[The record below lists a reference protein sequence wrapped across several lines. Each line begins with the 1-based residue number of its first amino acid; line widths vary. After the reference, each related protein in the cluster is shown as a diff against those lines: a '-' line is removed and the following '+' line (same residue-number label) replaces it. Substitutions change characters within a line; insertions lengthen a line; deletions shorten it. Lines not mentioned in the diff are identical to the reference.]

1 MLNLAFAR
9 MRCTDMLPGTLPQFA
24 HLHPNVKINLFE
36 GTSDEN
42 DRRLLDGQVDVAFYS
57 HPATENPLIAY
68 ETIDKEELL
77 ICTAKNHPIGRFAQ
91 ENPDGWPSL
100 DPALLEKETVILMYP
115 EQRTRQMIDAL
126 VFRKV

>member
-9 MRCTDMLPGTLPQFA
+9 MRCTYMLPGTLPQFA

-42 DRRLLDGQVDVAFYS
+42 DRRLLNGQVDVAFYS

-77 ICTAKNHPIGRFAQ
+77 ICTAKNHTIGRFAQ
-91 ENPDGWPSL
+91 ENPDGWP
-100 DPALLEKETVILMYP
+100 LLIL
-115 EQRTRQMIDAL
+115 L
-126 VFRKV
+126 CWKRKR